1 MGEWGTVVR
10 GGFALVSGLGLLSKA
25 GKGAGKGAGKEHWS
39 WFAVVSF
46 QVKNIDLIGKLAHPL
61 PLSTPFFQG

>member
-10 GGFALVSGLGLLSKA
+10 GGGGFALVSGLGLLSKA
-25 GKGAGKGAGKEHWS
+25 GKGAGKEHLS

>member
-1 MGEWGTVVR
+1 M
-10 GGFALVSGLGLLSKA
+10 SGLGLLSK
-25 GKGAGKGAGKEHWS
+25 AGKGAGKEHWS

-46 QVKNIDLIGKLAHPL
+46 QVKNVDLIGKLAHPL